1 MKKRPG
7 MTHFKKTN
15 IIRHTHL
22 MTGAQA
28 EWLGQGSPLFA
39 LMASLKVK
47 LWKENMV
54 NRNNNCILT
63 VLCYMCRSIVN
74 HITAIQCVNLTG
86 KLQKYDSGVIIFQS
100 IQNTGHCMPK
110 IQPHIQ
116 FVSKC
121 VACEQCHPSLG
132 EGKH

>member
-1 MKKRPG
+1 

-74 HITAIQCVNLTG
+74 HITAIQ
-86 KLQKYDSGVIIFQS
+86 FQ
-100 IQNTGHCMPK
+100 ITMR
-110 IQPHIQ
+110 
-116 FVSKC
+116 
-121 VACEQCHPSLG
+121 
-132 EGKH
+132 